1 MRFLGIL
8 RASALCLLVSA
19 FHGQPVSCGL
29 FNRILSSKKPS
40 NAKVSEISENLEE
53 STVESKVVEDPSH
66 GPSTLN
72 LSDGS
77 NNPDG
82 STATPSSNGAA
93 EQERKAEHEKL
104 MQEIAEQRKEL
115 VERLSKSDAP
125 YSLQDMTFFLGI
137 LRDEADVDPEAVLK
151 IGEKIHTF
159 LGNFG
164 IHGEDAKASLTIFME
179 MIQEYVMGLFSSTKQ
194 LSNEERAAMRKTV
207 AEILEQLPK
216 SHVNTQA
223 NDYDASDN

>member
-19 FHGQPVSCGL
+19 FHGTNCQDL
-29 FNRILSSKKPS
+29 DEK
-40 NAKVSEISENLEE
+40 
-53 STVESKVVEDPSH
+53 
-66 GPSTLN
+66 
-72 LSDGS
+72 
-77 NNPDG
+77 
-82 STATPSSNGAA
+82 
-93 EQERKAEHEKL
+93 QMQEKL

-164 IHGEDAKASLTIFME
+164 IHGEDAKASLAIFME

-194 LSNEERAAMRKTV
+194 LSNEERAEMRKTV
-207 AEILEQLPK
+207 AAILEQLPK
-216 SHVNTQA
+216 SYVDTQA
-223 NDYDASDN
+223 EDSTIDLPSE